1 MEDNKFIREYDEKG
15 RLTHTRYSDGREVW
29 WEYDEKGN
37 ITHYKDSDG
46 YEVWKEYDEKG
57 NVAHCK
63 NSDGYDES
71 FFKTKAEEYYELI
84 FNHYDSVDD
93 LANLLNEMYNLGKEE
108 YLYERTDDNY

>member
-1 MEDNKFIREYDEKG
+1 MEDNKVII
-15 RLTHTRYSDGREVW
+15 
-29 WEYDEKGN
+29 EYDEKGN
-37 ITHYKDSDG
+37 EIHKKYSDG
-46 YEVWKEYDEKG
+46 FEIWKEYDEKG
-57 NVAHCK
+57 NETHYK
-63 NSDGYDES
+63 NSDGDDES

>member
-1 MEDNKFIREYDEKG
+1 MDNDIVIREYDEN
-15 RLTHTRYSDGREVW
+15 
-29 WEYDEKGN
+29 GN
-37 ITHYKDSDG
+37 ETHYKNSDG
-46 YEVWKEYDEKG
+46 YEKWYDYDEKG

-63 NSDGYDES
+63 NSDGDDES